1 MYFVCV
7 TFLKENG
14 KMGKHCL
21 LCTDPSGSSLHAF
34 PPDGPLRNAWIERV
48 RQTLPDWLGPAPNS
62 FLCRA
67 HFKKGSFT
75 ETASKRS
82 RLTKE
87 ALPFPLVCSFQPL
100 GIFKITYYFSSSIV
114 ISVTGDDY

>member
-1 MYFVCV
+1 MYFVRV
-7 TFLKENG
+7 KFLKENWETLPVV
-14 KMGKHCL
+14 H
-21 LCTDPSGSSLHAF
+21 GSVWFKS
-34 PPDGPLRNAWIERV
+34 DGPLRNAWIERV

-75 ETASKRS
+75 ETVTKRS

-100 GIFKITYYFSSSIV
+100 
-114 ISVTGDDY
+114 